1 MTMQAARLYGKE
13 DLRVERVKVP
23 EVREGEVLLAVKAS
37 AVCGTDIRMY
47 RNGHK
52 NASPDHPLV
61 LGHEIAGV
69 IEKLGVGVV
78 GYHEGMRVAVA
89 PNMGCGVCDQCVSGT
104 TQLCADYKAFG
115 INIDGGFA
123 ERLLVPSA
131 AVRQGNLSEMPAGVD
146 FPAAAVV
153 EPLSCVYNAFQRCAI
168 GPGDTVLV
176 MGSGPI
182 GLMHARLAKMGGAAK
197 VFMNDINAERLAWCA
212 GLEAAV
218 IPVESAG
225 LAERIRDETRG
236 RGVDVVI
243 TANPAPESQVAALEL
258 AALNGRVMFFGGL
271 PEGRNKVP
279 LDTNLVHYKQ
289 ITIQGTT
296 RQSLAQYRKTLAL
309 VGAGLV
315 SLNGIVS
322 RTWTIGETRAAFDEV
337 MEGRGLKQVVTFP

>member
-1 MTMQAARLYGKE
+1 MTMQAARLYGME
-13 DLRVERVKVP
+13 DLRVDQVKVP

-37 AVCGTDIRMY
+37 AVCGTDIRMF

-52 NASPDHPLV
+52 NASADHPLV

-69 IEKLGVGVV
+69 VEKLGAGVH
-78 GYHEGMRVAVA
+78 GYRDGMRVAVA
-89 PNMGCGVCDQCVSGT
+89 PNMGCGVCNQCVSGN
-104 TQLCADYKAFG
+104 TQLCADYRAFG

-123 ERLLVPSA
+123 EHLLVPAA
-131 AVRQGNLSEMPAGVD
+131 AVRQGNLSEMPPGVD
-146 FPAAAVV
+146 FAAAAVV
-153 EPLSCVYNAFQRCAI
+153 EPLSCVYNAFLRCAI

-212 GLEAAV
+212 GLEQAV
-218 IPVESAG
+218 IPVGSPG
-225 LAERIRDETRG
+225 LAERMKDETRG

-243 TANPAPESQVAALEL
+243 TANPSPESQVAALEL

-271 PEGRNKVP
+271 PEGKNRVP

-289 ITIQGTT
+289 ITISGTT

-315 SLNGIVS
+315 SLEGIVS
-322 RTWTIGETRAAFDEV
+322 RTWPVAETRAAFDEV
-337 MEGRGLKQVVTFP
+337 MKGRGLKQVVTFP

>member
-1 MTMQAARLYGKE
+1 
-13 DLRVERVKVP
+13 
-23 EVREGEVLLAVKAS
+23 
-37 AVCGTDIRMY
+37 
-47 RNGHK
+47 
-52 NASPDHPLV
+52 
-61 LGHEIAGV
+61 
-69 IEKLGVGVV
+69 
-78 GYHEGMRVAVA
+78 
-89 PNMGCGVCDQCVSGT
+89 MGCGVCDQCVSGN
-104 TQLCADYKAFG
+104 TQLCADYRAFG

-123 ERLLVPSA
+123 EHLLVPAA

-146 FPAAAVV
+146 FAAAAVV

-212 GLEAAV
+212 GLEKAV
-218 IPVESAG
+218 IPVESPG
-225 LAERIRDETRG
+225 LAERLREETHG

-271 PEGRNKVP
+271 PEGKNKVP

-289 ITIQGTT
+289 ITISGTT

-315 SLNGIVS
+315 SLEGIVS
-322 RTWTIGETRAAFDEV
+322 RTWPIAETRAAFEEV
-337 MEGRGLKQVVTFP
+337 LKGRGLKQVVTFP

>member
-1 MTMQAARLYGKE
+1 MRAALLYGKE
-13 DLRVERVKVP
+13 DLRLEEIPGP
-23 EVREGEVLLAVKAS
+23 EVGPGEVLLRVKA
-37 AVCGTDIRMY
+37 AAICGTDIRMF
-47 RNGHK
+47 RNGARGAGPG
-52 NASPDHPLV
+52 NPLV
-61 LGHEIAGV
+61 LGHEVSGI
-69 IEKLGVGVV
+69 IESVGPDVS
-78 GYHEGMRVAVA
+78 GYRPGMAVAVA
-89 PNMGCGVCDQCVSGT
+89 PNMGCGVCDQCVSGN
-104 TQLCADYKAFG
+104 TQLCADFRAFG

-123 ERLLVPSA
+123 ERLLVPAA
-131 AVRQGNLSEMPAGVD
+131 AVRQGNLSEMPAAVD
-146 FPAAAVV
+146 FAAAAVV
-153 EPLSCVYNAFQRCAI
+153 EPLSCVYNAFLRCTI

-197 VFMNDINAERLAWCA
+197 VFMNDINVERLAWCA
-212 GLEAAV
+212 SLEKAV
-218 IPVESAG
+218 IPVESPG

-271 PEGRNKVP
+271 PEGKNKVP

-289 ITIQGTT
+289 ITISGTT

-315 SLNGIVS
+315 SLEGIVS
-322 RTWTIGETRAAFDEV
+322 RTWTVAQTREAFDEV
-337 MEGRGLKQVVTFP
+337 MKGRGLKQVVTFP